1 MSKYTTEVRFICEAE
16 AGLSTSVGYNNVN
29 QTIQQAIP
37 KIFDFDFPMYD
48 EDYRNVLET
57 KILKHYYTQEIGLE
71 TYGLWKLA
79 LDTKLNEI
87 MPYYNEMYKSTLLDF
102 DPLTDTNY
110 TDTRTGGKTDE
121 GQSSSTETANSDTT
135 AYGESENN
143 ATRNGTNTT
152 KYTGTDVTETTDNR
166 NSSVDETIQRD
177 STDKYSDTP
186 QGSVS
191 DVNLQDNAY
200 LTNARIISEETQTN
214 RTATDTGT
222 GTSELTRNTQDETT
236 VIDTNN
242 QSGNYR
248 DKTENT
254 SSTEN
259 STTNKLTSTEEYVN
273 KVVGKRG
280 GQSYASMVMEL
291 RNSLINVDMLIIDE
305 LSDLFMQLW

>member
-1 MSKYTTEVRFICEAE
+1 MSKYSTELRFICEVE
-16 AGLSTSVGYNNVN
+16 AGLSKSVGYNKVN

-37 KIFDFDFPMYD
+37 KIFDFDFPIYD
-48 EDYRNVLET
+48 ENYRNVLET

-110 TDTRTGGKTDE
+110 TDTRTGGKTDTGE
-121 GQSSSTETANSDTT
+121 SSSTENVTANTT

-143 ATRNGTNTT
+143 TTDSGTDKTEQTGTN
-152 KYTGTDVTETTDNR
+152 
-166 NSSVDETIQRD
+166 QRD
-177 STDKYSDTP
+177 SIDKYSDTP

-191 DVNLQDNAY
+191 DINIQDNAY
-200 LTNARIISEETQTN
+200 LTNARIISDETQ
-214 RTATDTGT
+214 
-222 GTSELTRNTQDETT
+222 SELNTDRTT
-236 VIDTNN
+236 TNTG
-242 QSGNYR
+242 STTGNYS

-254 SSTEN
+254 STTEN
-259 STTNKLTSTEEYVN
+259 SATNKLTTTEEYVN

-305 LSDLFMQLW
+305 LSELFMQLW

>member
-1 MSKYTTEVRFICEAE
+1 MSKYTTEVRFICEVE
-16 AGLSTSVGYNNVN
+16 AGLSASVGYNSVN
-29 QTIQQAIP
+29 QVIQQAIP
-37 KIFDFDFPMYD
+37 KIFDFDFPIYD
-48 EDYRNVLET
+48 ENYRNVLET

-121 GQSSSTETANSDTT
+121 GQSSSTETTNSDTT

-152 KYTGTDVTETTDNR
+152 KYTGTDITETNDNR
-166 NSSVDETIQRD
+166 NGSVDETVQRD

-191 DVNLQDNAY
+191 DINLQDNAY
-200 LTNARIISEETQTN
+200 LTNARIIYEETQTN
-214 RTATDTGT
+214 RTTTDTGT

-236 VIDTNN
+236 LTDTNN

-254 SSTEN
+254 SSIEN
-259 STTNKLTSTEEYVN
+259 SATNKLTTTEEYVN